1 MVGEHITRR
10 IREKYLESLF
20 RQELAY
26 FDNIQSGEI
35 AASVSKDVN
44 LIQDGISE
52 KVALILSGLAAF
64 CASLVISFVKSWKL
78 TLIVLSTIVA
88 FILALAVGGK
98 LLAGTKT
105 KALESQG
112 KAAGITE
119 EAVSSI
125 RVTTAFGAQDFLL
138 DRYMAAL
145 DSAKK
150 WGVQVRVSSGVMVG
164 VVTCIIYMEHALS
177 FWQGSR
183 FLVNNEISVGALV
196 TIQLALMM
204 GGAFLA
210 QLLPQLQALPVAVA
224 AAQKVFGTIDRR
236 SAIDSLSAQGIRL
249 QEVRGEVAF
258 SRVTFGYPSRTE
270 NVFADLSFRI
280 ESDKTTAFIGRSG
293 CGKSTIISLISRFYD
308 PSAGQITLDGNDIS
322 ALNIRFL
329 RQNISLVGQEPI
341 LFRGTI
347 FDNIES
353 GLAGDHDS
361 SVRDPPSL

>member
-138 DRYMAAL
+138 DR
-145 DSAKK
+145 
-150 WGVQVRVSSGVMVG
+150 
-164 VVTCIIYMEHALS
+164 
-177 FWQGSR
+177 
-183 FLVNNEISVGALV
+183 
-196 TIQLALMM
+196 
-204 GGAFLA
+204 
-210 QLLPQLQALPVAVA
+210 
-224 AAQKVFGTIDRR
+224 
-236 SAIDSLSAQGIRL
+236 
-249 QEVRGEVAF
+249 
-258 SRVTFGYPSRTE
+258 
-270 NVFADLSFRI
+270 
-280 ESDKTTAFIGRSG
+280 
-293 CGKSTIISLISRFYD
+293 
-308 PSAGQITLDGNDIS
+308 
-322 ALNIRFL
+322 
-329 RQNISLVGQEPI
+329 
-341 LFRGTI
+341 
-347 FDNIES
+347 
-353 GLAGDHDS
+353 
-361 SVRDPPSL
+361 